1 MLAFLSFRQSR
12 GYFIDTREDIIIE
25 MFEHFEE
32 LSDEDTGVSIDDFIK
47 GLEYI
52 KAKFQ
57 KLKARL

>member
-1 MLAFLSFRQSR
+1 
-12 GYFIDTREDIIIE
+12 

-52 KAKFQ
+52 KAKF
-57 KLKARL
+57 